1 MQHFRIGLAI
11 AIAILSAC
19 NSGNPNANGNAATDT
34 AAAVHP
40 ATPAGSIAVTI
51 TNREKDTALV
61 TIKFKMNGQEKEKVF
76 EQTILKDA
84 SDDDLYKVLW
94 DAPNSAYVGVLKAN
108 HQPRYYHASVSDKND
123 LKILWFASPS
133 ERIWGYM
140 ENTMGL
146 GKVSA
151 GGNLVQKYSKNIQ
164 SGKILADFIAEIKPD
179 ASPDSL
185 ELYVEFG
192 GLRKSM
198 FMAVPK
204 GAKAVIQ
211 PTGQDDHVYFS
222 FVTDNKAEPVIDLH
236 VENGRLQ
243 VKTLKEIK

>member
-1 MQHFRIGLAI
+1 MQQFRIGLTIALAI
-11 AIAILSAC
+11 FTAC
-19 NSGNPNANGNAATDT
+19 NSGNQSANSKPGADT
-34 AAAVHP
+34 SAVVP
-40 ATPAGSIAVTI
+40 ATPAGKIAVSIA
-51 TNREKDTALV
+51 NRDKDTALV
-61 TIKFKMNGQEKEKVF
+61 TINFQLNGQTKEKTF
-76 EQTILKDA
+76 EQTILKEISDA
-84 SDDDLYKVLW
+84 DLYKVLW
-94 DAPNSAYVGVLKAN
+94 DAPNSCYIGVLKAN

-151 GGNLVQKYSKNIQ
+151 GSDMVQQYKKNFQ
-164 SGKILADFIAEIKPD
+164 SGNIIGDFIAEIKPD

-192 GLRKSM
+192 GIRKSM

-204 GAKAVIQ
+204 GSKGVIQ
-211 PTGQDDHVYFS
+211 PTGQPDHVYFS
-222 FVTDNKAEPVIDLH
+222 FVKDNKAEPMIDLH